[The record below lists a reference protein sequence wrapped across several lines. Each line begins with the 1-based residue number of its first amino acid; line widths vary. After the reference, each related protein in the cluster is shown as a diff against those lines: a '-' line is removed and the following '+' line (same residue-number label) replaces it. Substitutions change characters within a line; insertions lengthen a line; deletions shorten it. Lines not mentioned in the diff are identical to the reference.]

1 VGVLPRTSRGR
12 ELRPGGNDRAAEEM
26 SADIDAEAEPGWS
39 RVGLHLKLSDLLD
52 ADGLHH
58 DDVAVT
64 RVAGRRCTADEAGQA
79 RVVGEMERS
88 GRQVLAGAVPGSG
101 RESGHRGGDIGE
113 GPVPKPD
120 PLGASGSYMVTV

>member
-1 VGVLPRTSRGR
+1 VDDLVRGLSPREASRGR
-12 ELRPGGNDRAAEEM
+12 ELCPGHNDRAAEEM
-26 SADIDAEAEPGWS
+26 SADVDAEAEPGWS

-79 RVVGEMERS
+79 RVVGDMERS
-88 GRQVLAGAVPGSG
+88 RSSGCTSATRVGRDRRPRITQLDDG
-101 RESGHRGGDIGE
+101 RSD
-113 GPVPKPD
+113 
-120 PLGASGSYMVTV
+120 